1 MRFAGMYNLFACLVA
16 CSKRGFGIFEL
27 TGKRSA
33 RGSVGRV
40 AERQARLAEHVL
52 EKGSAGIKDLTSLFG
67 VSLITIHRDL
77 DELER
82 QGILRKLRGHVTA
95 QPSSRFDSSVRY
107 RLRTA
112 TADKEALA
120 RAALAE
126 VRPGDSVILDESTTA
141 LMAAR
146 LLPEKSPVTVIT
158 NFMMAMNELHGVRGV
173 DLIMLGGEYLP
184 ALEAFG
190 GAVCEASLSVVRAD
204 VVLMSTSAVSGC
216 FALHQDGE
224 IMRGKRA
231 MMNSAKRRVLLVDH
245 TKFDKVALHRLAHL
259 SEFDLV
265 VVDAGVG
272 DDQLEEL
279 RENKIAFKVASP

>member
-1 MRFAGMYNLFACLVA
+1 MAGD
-16 CSKRGFGIFEL
+16 
-27 TGKRSA
+27 RSG

-40 AERQARLAEHVL
+40 AERQARVAEHVL

-146 LLPEKSPVTVIT
+146 LLPEKSPVTIIT
-158 NFMMAMNELHGVRGV
+158 NFAMAMNELHGVRGV

-190 GAVCEASLSVVRAD
+190 GVVCEASLSVVRAD

-224 IMRGKRA
+224 ITRGKRA

-265 VVDAGVG
+265 IVDAKVG

>member
-1 MRFAGMYNLFACLVA
+1 MNGE
-16 CSKRGFGIFEL
+16 G
-27 TGKRSA
+27 TG

-40 AERQARLAEHVL
+40 AERQARVAEHVL
-52 EKGSAGIKDLTSLFG
+52 EKGSAGIKDLTDLFG

-112 TADKEALA
+112 TAEKEALA
-120 RAALAE
+120 RAALAQ
-126 VRPGDSVILDESTTA
+126 VSPGDSVILDESTTA
-141 LMAAR
+141 LVAAR

-158 NFMMAMNELHGVRGV
+158 NFVIAMNELHGVRGI

-190 GAVCEASLSVVRAD
+190 GAICEASLSVVRAD

-216 FALHQDGE
+216 FALHQDQE

-231 MMNSAKRRVLLVDH
+231 MMASAKRRILLVDH

-259 SEFDLV
+259 SDFDLV
-265 VVDAGVG
+265 IVDANVSEP
-272 DDQLEEL
+272 QLEEL
-279 RENKIAFKVASP
+279 RENEIPFEVASL

>member
-1 MRFAGMYNLFACLVA
+1 MLLPILLRAVEGGY
-16 CSKRGFGIFEL
+16 GICEL
-27 TGKRSA
+27 SGEGSG

-40 AERQARLAEHVL
+40 AERQARVAEHVL
-52 EKGSAGIKDLTSLFG
+52 ERGSAGIKDLTDLFG

-82 QGILRKLRGHVTA
+82 QVLLRKLRGHVTA

-107 RLRTA
+107 RLRTS
-112 TADKEALA
+112 TAEKEALA

-126 VRPGDSVILDESTTA
+126 VQPGDSVVLDESTTA
-141 LMAAR
+141 LVAAR

-158 NFMMAMNELHGVRGV
+158 NFVMVMNELHGVRGI

-204 VVLMSTSAVSGC
+204 VVLMSTSAVSDC
-216 FALHQDGE
+216 FALHQDQE

-231 MMNSAKRRVLLVDH
+231 MMAAAKRRILLVDH

-259 SEFDLV
+259 RDFDLV
-265 VVDAGVG
+265 IVDAKVG
-272 DDQLEEL
+272 EDQIQEL
-279 RENKIAFKVASP
+279 HENEIAFKVASL

>member
-1 MRFAGMYNLFACLVA
+1 MTEEG
-16 CSKRGFGIFEL
+16 SG
-27 TGKRSA
+27 

-40 AERQARLAEHVL
+40 AERQARVAEHVL
-52 EKGSAGIKDLTSLFG
+52 EKGSAGIKDLTDLFG

-82 QGILRKLRGHVTA
+82 RGILRKLRGHVTA

-112 TADKEALA
+112 TAGKEALA
-120 RAALAE
+120 RAALAH

-158 NFMMAMNELHGVRGV
+158 NFVLAMNELHGIRGV

-184 ALEAFG
+184 ALQAFG
-190 GAVCEASLSVVRAD
+190 GVVCEASLSVVRAD
-204 VVLMSTSAVSGC
+204 IVLMSTSAVSGC

-231 MMNSAKRRVLLVDH
+231 MMASAKRRLLLVDH

-259 SEFDLV
+259 SDFDLV
-265 VVDAGVG
+265 IVDAGVG
-272 DDQLEEL
+272 EAQLEEL
-279 RENKIAFKVASP
+279 RENDIAFEIAPT

>member
-1 MRFAGMYNLFACLVA
+1 M
-16 CSKRGFGIFEL
+16 
-27 TGKRSA
+27 TGEGSG

-40 AERQARLAEHVL
+40 AERQARVAEYVL
-52 EKGSAGIKDLTSLFG
+52 EKGSVGIKDLTDLFG

-82 QGILRKLRGHVTA
+82 QGLLRKLRGHVTA
-95 QPSSRFDSSVRY
+95 QPTSRFDSSVRY

-112 TADKEALA
+112 TAEKEALA
-120 RAALAE
+120 RSAAAQ

-146 LLPEKSPVTVIT
+146 LLPEKSPITVIT
-158 NFMMAMNELHGVRGV
+158 NFVMAMNELHGLRGV

-204 VVLMSTSAVSGC
+204 VVLMSTSAVSDC
-216 FALHQDGE
+216 FALHQDQE

-231 MMNSAKRRVLLVDH
+231 MMNSAKRRILLVDH

-259 SEFDLV
+259 SDFDLV
-265 VVDAGVG
+265 IVDAKVSEA
-272 DDQLEEL
+272 QIQEL
-279 RENKIAFKVASP
+279 QENEIPFEIASL